1 MNRLSLAGA
10 ALVLVATTA
19 VPSSYAQEDVCINAL
34 SADEPQRIGCVNR
47 ILEKRWLFFNKT
59 VEASDAAEIRRRL
72 TDAQRRTLKPIRSA
86 DPLNDRDVI
95 RLNRSVDLELYLS
108 DGDSRSR
115 IVLERGGLWEL
126 RRDTVPRLVITH
138 GQMVVNQVE
147 GRLEA
152 YLENVLNVIHATTVY
167 YDVDSTAGE
176 SFVFLKEGH
185 MSFPEFG
192 IDVQGS
198 DSLWIL
204 RDGLAPEA
212 VPATSAMIRR
222 WSGREDHAGREV
234 WRAAERPI
242 LQRPKFWLL
251 AGGLAA
257 GATLLDCAVTQMLCG
272 GADDT
277 RGEYRIPIPE

>member
-10 ALVLVATTA
+10 ALLLIATTA
-19 VPSSYAQEDVCINAL
+19 IPGAYAQEDACIDAL
-34 SADEPQRIGCVNR
+34 SDDVPQRIGCVNK

-59 VEASDAAEIRRRL
+59 VDASEAAEIRRRT
-72 TDAQRRTLKPIRSA
+72 TDAQLRTLKPIRPA

-108 DGDSRSR
+108 ERGSRSR

-126 RRDTVPRLVITH
+126 QRDTVPRLVITH

-147 GRLEA
+147 GQLEA

-212 VPATSAMIRR
+212 VPATNAMIRR
-222 WSGREDHAGREV
+222 WSRREDHASREM

-257 GATLLDCAVTQMLCG
+257 GATLLDCAVTHMLCG
-272 GADDT
+272 ADDGT